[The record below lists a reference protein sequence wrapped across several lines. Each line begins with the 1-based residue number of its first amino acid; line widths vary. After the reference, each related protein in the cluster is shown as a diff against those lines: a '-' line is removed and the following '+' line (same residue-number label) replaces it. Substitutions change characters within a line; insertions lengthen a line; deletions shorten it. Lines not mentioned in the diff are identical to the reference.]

1 MDENEDET
9 INLEEILVE
18 MIDAQLALIDAVT
31 GGEVLTDP
39 DALKERLQDLRDL
52 LEQADVVSEED

>member
-1 MDENEDET
+1 MDDNEDET
-9 INLEEILVE
+9 ITLEEILVE
-18 MIDAQLALIDAVT
+18 MIDSQLALIDAVT